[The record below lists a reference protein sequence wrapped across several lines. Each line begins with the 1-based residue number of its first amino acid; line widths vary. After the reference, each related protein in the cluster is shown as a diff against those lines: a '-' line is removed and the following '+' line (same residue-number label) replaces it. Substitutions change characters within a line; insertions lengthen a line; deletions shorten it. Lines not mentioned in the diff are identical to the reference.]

1 MAIQGRKLECNR
13 KNRWHTVAKA
23 TTVPDVPGASQKM
36 RSKVR
41 KTDSVAKIMQTE
53 MVPSVQVRQAQEMT
67 PSLKVIQT
75 LDPTP
80 QNLSQKAISGPTVD

>member
-41 KTDSVAKIMQTE
+41 KTDSAAKIM
-53 MVPSVQVRQAQEMT
+53 
-67 PSLKVIQT
+67 
-75 LDPTP
+75 
-80 QNLSQKAISGPTVD
+80 